1 MSEIILTSSVLI
13 LVIALL
19 RRVLRGRISSR
30 VQYALW
36 LLAALRLL
44 IPGVLFP
51 SPVSVVGAAEELR
64 GALVPAAVSP
74 AEPGAPNPDSLPAG
88 PVLSL
93 EPPPAGETAPP
104 ALPPEP
110 NSRRASLGRRP
121 PKAPPWLT
129 PDSPPPT
136 QAI

>member
-51 SPVSVVGAAEELR
+51 APVSVVGAAAELR
-64 GALVPAAVSP
+64 EVLVPAAVSP
-74 AEPGAPNPDSLPAG
+74 AEPGAPNSDSLPAG

-93 EPPPAGETAPP
+93 V
-104 ALPPEP
+104 
-110 NSRRASLGRRP
+110 
-121 PKAPPWLT
+121 
-129 PDSPPPT
+129 
-136 QAI
+136 

>member
-51 SPVSVVGAAEELR
+51 APVSVVGAAAELR
-64 GALVPAAVSP
+64 
-74 AEPGAPNPDSLPAG
+74 
-88 PVLSL
+88 
-93 EPPPAGETAPP
+93 
-104 ALPPEP
+104 
-110 NSRRASLGRRP
+110 
-121 PKAPPWLT
+121 
-129 PDSPPPT
+129 
-136 QAI
+136 

>member
-64 GALVPAAVSP
+64 GAYLQGCVGRVYHVLYEQEAD
-74 AEPGAPNPDSLPAG
+74 GLFQGHAPNYMTVAAEGKGLHNRVLPTRILG
-88 PVLSL
+88 VRDGGLL
-93 EPPPAGETAPP
+93 GE
-104 ALPPEP
+104 LMD
-110 NSRRASLGRRP
+110 
-121 PKAPPWLT
+121 K
-129 PDSPPPT
+129 
-136 QAI
+136 

>member
-13 LVIALL
+13 LVIVLL

-44 IPGVLFP
+44 VPGTLFP
-51 SPVSVVGAAEELR
+51 VPVSVVGAAEELR

-74 AEPGAPNPDSLPAG
+74 AEPDAQIG
-88 PVLSL
+88 
-93 EPPPAGETAPP
+93 
-104 ALPPEP
+104 
-110 NSRRASLGRRP
+110 RASCRERV
-121 PKAPPWLT
+121 
-129 PDSPPPT
+129 
-136 QAI
+136 